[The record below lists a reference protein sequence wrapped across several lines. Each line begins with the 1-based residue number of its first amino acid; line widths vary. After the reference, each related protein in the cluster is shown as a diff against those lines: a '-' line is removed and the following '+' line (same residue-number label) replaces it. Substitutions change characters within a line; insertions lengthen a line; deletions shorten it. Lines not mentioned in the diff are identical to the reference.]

1 MHYTDEYIEHWA
13 AVYEQYKPSLRTLSF
28 EQFLTNPWGYIVE
41 LAGDTDMLP
50 LLPQQAAVAR
60 RLETQDFPVVSE
72 QTKQNPLG
80 RPRRRSCRASS
91 SWRQAEGIR
100 TQPSL

>member
-13 AVYEQYKPSLRTLSF
+13 AVYEQYKPSLQTLSF
-28 EQFLTNPWGYIVE
+28 EQFLANPWGYIVE

-60 RLETQDFPVVSE
+60 RLDAQDLPVVTE
-72 QTKQNPLG
+72 QT
-80 RPRRRSCRASS
+80 RETSRAAS
-91 SWRQAEGIR
+91 
-100 TQPSL
+100 PSFLASFLKAGTS